1 MNKIVLFLFF
11 VVINLTH
18 AQNDIVK
25 AGEDIIYHQVEAG
38 ETVAMLY
45 KRYLVPPE
53 KIYEL
58 NEGATEGINAGM
70 ILKIPISEA
79 YRNKLLSK
87 GSDLSSQVNSI
98 ENDTTIEE
106 VSNNS
111 TEITDNDKLSYVKY
125 SVKQDET
132 LYEIA
137 YKNKTKV
144 DKIKELNPGLT
155 EVNLQVDQIIFI
167 PINNEIEKEKIKE
180 INESDDTN
188 STIDVK
194 NKIENNSNS
203 TSGLIEY
210 IIVKGDTLYSLAKK
224 HNTTIEQIYKNNPAV
239 AKKGL
244 QIGQKIKL

>member
-224 HNTTIEQIYKNNPAV
+224 HNTTIEQIQKNNPNIT
-239 AKKGL
+239 KKGL
-244 QIGQKIKL
+244 LIGQKIKL